1 MNIFAPSNVGVI
13 QKVVML
19 ILTFEIIPDDLY
31 RVYIWDWTETE
42 DLDQKQQAVGL
53 ESRIFMLS
61 MGLPFYLF
69 AVFLLLLL
77 IALMLTCVISC
88 RW

>member
-31 RVYIWDWTETE
+31 RVHIWDWTETE
-42 DLDQKQQAVGL
+42 DLD
-53 ESRIFMLS
+53 
-61 MGLPFYLF
+61 
-69 AVFLLLLL
+69 
-77 IALMLTCVISC
+77 
-88 RW
+88 